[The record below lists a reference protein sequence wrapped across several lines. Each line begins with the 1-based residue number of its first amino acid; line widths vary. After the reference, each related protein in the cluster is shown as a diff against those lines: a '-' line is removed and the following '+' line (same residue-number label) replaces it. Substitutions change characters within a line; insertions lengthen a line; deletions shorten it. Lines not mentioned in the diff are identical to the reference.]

1 MRAPEQTAAISL
13 IPFIVAHS
21 PLTAR
26 RSSLCLLDIETF
38 PFTQRMSCATVVYI
52 VLVLECN
59 QHRTVLEYLSPA
71 LKQPGRDIPWFD
83 TTMPSTRASIAAWAS
98 WT

>member
-59 QHRTVLEYLSPA
+59 QHRTVLESLSSAFKPKPLSCHPRSSPLA
-71 LKQPGRDIPWFD
+71 CCHSESLRLC
-83 TTMPSTRASIAAWAS
+83 S
-98 WT
+98 